1 MLSFKIKALKLVEER
16 HRELS
21 VRYIG
26 IESPSILSMD
36 KPWDLEKVSSA
47 PWL

>member
-1 MLSFKIKALKLVEER
+1 MLSFKSKALKLVEER
-16 HRELS
+16 HRELP

-26 IESPSILSMD
+26 IESPLVLSMD

-47 PWL
+47 PRL

>member
-1 MLSFKIKALKLVEER
+1 MLRFKIKALKLLEAR
-16 HRELS
+16 CCELP

-26 IESPSILSMD
+26 IQSPSLLSMD
-36 KPWDLEKVSSA
+36 EPWDLEKVSSA